1 MNHSSQNSAKP
12 WRKDYD
18 LTIAN
23 VEAWRKERPAS
34 AVWTRNRTQIWE
46 NMRTAGER
54 AVPRR
59 DTYAQRWARIGNWI
73 VRVFTVAAVAM
84 LFVVAY
90 NVISAFL
97 SGRVQEVID
106 QIVRSHS

>member
-1 MNHSSQNSAKP
+1 MNHSSQTPAKP

-23 VEAWRKERPAS
+23 VEEWRKQRPAS
-34 AVWTRNRTQIWE
+34 AVWTRRRTQIWE

-54 AVPRR
+54 AVPKR
-59 DTYAQRWARIGNWI
+59 DTYAQRWMRIGNWI
-73 VRVFTVAAVAM
+73 MRIFMVLAVAA

-90 NVISAFL
+90 HIISAFM
-97 SGRVQEVID
+97 SGRVAEILD
-106 QIVRSHS
+106 QIQRSH